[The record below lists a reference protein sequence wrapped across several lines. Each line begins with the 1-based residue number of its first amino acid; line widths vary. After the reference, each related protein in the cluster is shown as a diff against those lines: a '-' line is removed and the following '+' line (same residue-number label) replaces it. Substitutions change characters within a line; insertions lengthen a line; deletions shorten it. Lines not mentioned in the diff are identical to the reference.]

1 MTLFEILNFNKEI
14 LLKLQSLG
22 VRIEDCR
29 YIELYDDYARMC
41 KDGEKVTYI
50 VSVLAT
56 KYGICE
62 RKVYAIIKLFGKHR
76 TTGAVQ

>member
-14 LLKLQSLG
+14 LLKLQSMG
-22 VRIEDCR
+22 IKIEDCR
-29 YIELYDDYARMC
+29 YIEPYDDYARMYQE
-41 KDGEKVTYI
+41 GEKVTYI
-50 VSVLAT
+50 VSALAA

-62 RKVYAIIKLFGKHR
+62 RKVYAIIKLFGKHC